1 MNLQPVSSM
10 EGVTRSRL
18 VTIDAN
24 AVLTEVAA
32 QMSSTQISLV
42 VVCDADGAMV
52 GVITK
57 TDLVKRMAQGLGG
70 ASTAKAADVMTR
82 QVVQCRPSDPLQAV
96 LSMMSQ
102 RGVVHIPVVDDRS
115 RPLGVINARD
125 AFRVLLADEQYEEA
139 LLRDYVMG
147 VGYR

>member
-1 MNLQPVSSM
+1 MNPKPVSSI
-10 EGVTRSRL
+10 EGATRSRL
-18 VTIDAN
+18 LTISVDAG
-24 AVLTEVAA
+24 LTEVAA
-32 QMSSTQISLV
+32 GLSNTQISLV

-57 TDLVKRMAQGLGG
+57 TDLVKRMAEGLGG

-82 QVVQCRPSDPLQAV
+82 QVVQCHPSDHLQAV
-96 LSMMSQ
+96 LSLMSR

-125 AFRVLLADEQYEEA
+125 ALRVLLADEQYEEA

-147 VGYR
+147 VG

>member
-1 MNLQPVSSM
+1 MNSQPVSSM
-10 EGVTRSRL
+10 EEVTRSRL
-18 VTIDAN
+18 VTIHAN
-24 AVLTEVAA
+24 AELTEVAA
-32 QMSSTQISLV
+32 RMSSTQISLV

-57 TDLVKRMAQGLGG
+57 TDLVKRMAEGLGG
-70 ASTAKAADVMTR
+70 ASTAKATDVMTR
-82 QVVQCRPSDPLQAV
+82 QVVQCRPSDSLQAV
-96 LSMMSQ
+96 LSMMS
-102 RGVVHIPVVDDRS
+102 RCGVVHIPVVDDRS

-147 VGYR
+147 VGYH

>member
-1 MNLQPVSSM
+1 MNSQPVSSM
-10 EGVTRSRL
+10 EDATRSRL
-18 VTIDAN
+18 LTIGADAG
-24 AVLTEVAA
+24 LTEVAA
-32 QMSSTQISLV
+32 RLSNTQISLA
-42 VVCDADGAMV
+42 VVCDADGAML

-82 QVVQCRPSDPLQAV
+82 QVVQCRPSDPLQSV
-96 LSMMSQ
+96 LSMMSR
-102 RGVVHIPVVDDRS
+102 RGVVHVPVVDDRS
-115 RPLGVINARD
+115 RPLGVVNARD
-125 AFRVLLADEQYEEA
+125 ALRVLLADERYEEA